1 MSAKQFA
8 RAYHAGNFVEAEK
21 LAIALV
27 ERDRRNAMA
36 WQGPGAA
43 RLNQRRPQEA
53 LQALETSLGYE
64 PPSHVTGAERDNYR
78 TLIKKWEGPAELRQ
92 VESPALVGQNIL
104 ATRPLR

>member
-36 WQGPGAA
+36 WQGLGAA

-53 LQALETSLGYE
+53 LQALETSLGYD
-64 PPSHVTGAERDNYR
+64 ADNAQTLYLLGKCQLALNHWRWQSENPNGYR
-78 TLIKKWEGPAELRQ
+78 G
-92 VESPALVGQNIL
+92 
-104 ATRPLR
+104 